1 MNQSATSNLHC
12 RILKASNW
20 VFLIIST
27 ILLQCS
33 NENSS
38 ARPSGTIG
46 YIQQLEEDDWILKTE
61 ALYYLSE
68 NNVKESI
75 DRIIKIASDNNENS
89 WIRSQALIAYC
100 KIQKSSSVPEML
112 LSFSSSTDIKLR
124 KGAAESLNHIE
135 SNQAE
140 TLALKLTE
148 DESDSVR
155 YQALATYSNMKK
167 QEAWPLVDKMTINI
181 SKEFI
186 PLASQALLNVGSE
199 ESIKRLNENSK
210 NVIDK
215 RAFIES
221 LSKIKTIKTI
231 KVLLGM
237 LEQTGMDEPNY
248 SFIISALSKNKKEDL
263 TNSLNDLIMT
273 GRDPAIFVS
282 ARVITHLLH
291 DPQLGKKL
299 RLSIK
304 DSTTPETLE
313 AVMIALGAKEMNP
326 DSNLDFFVNY
336 LKDDDPEIRELS
348 IRCLSHCQEANLYD
362 LLEETIKDKENRV
375 SLAAMNA
382 LMDAPLEDAP
392 TGELVS
398 YLEDALVN
406 TDTVVRKTAFD
417 LLGHAGN
424 ADDFEPALAMLGEA
438 LSGSD
443 TIRREAVAEALG
455 SIAPDNGVANV
466 ANRQGYVSKWMVL
479 GTFLNDKEHKAFAE
493 ELEPEK
499 SIDFEKTYPSKYVW
513 ALQGNQRRDGEKAI
527 EREIGWSEA
536 SVNKT
541 NGMLLMGPLL
551 PPPGTFSIAYA
562 VSDFTCSKDQDLFLS
577 LDGDD
582 AFKVW
587 LNGEKIA
594 EAIAP
599 YLHRQSCV
607 ATLENIKIKLKKGK
621 NRILIKSANI
631 ENEWWVRARITDT
644 NNRPVELF

>member
-1 MNQSATSNLHC
+1 MPAYNY
-12 RILKASNW
+12 
-20 VFLIIST
+20 VFIFALS
-27 ILLQCS
+27 ILLQLFC
-33 NENSS
+33 ENIS
-38 ARPSGTIG
+38 ARPPGTIG
-46 YIQQLEEDDWILKTE
+46 YLQQLEDDDWILKTE
-61 ALYYLSE
+61 ALHYLAE

-75 DRIIKIASDNNENS
+75 EKIFKIAQSENENS
-89 WIRSQALIAYC
+89 WIRSKALIAYC
-100 KIQKSSSVPEML
+100 KIQNNSSIPKIL
-112 LSFSSSTDIKLR
+112 ISFSSSKDIKLR
-124 KGAAESLNHIE
+124 IGAAESLNYIE
-135 SNQAE
+135 SNEAE
-140 TLALKLTE
+140 ALALKLTK

-155 YQALATYSNMKK
+155 YQALATYSNIKK
-167 QEAWPLVDKMTINI
+167 QEAWPLVDKMTTTL
-181 SKEFI
+181 SEEFI
-186 PLASQALLNVGSE
+186 PIASQSLLNVGSE
-199 ESIKRLNENSK
+199 EAIKRLKENSK
-210 NVIDK
+210 TVIDK

-221 LSKIKTIKTI
+221 ISKIRTIKSI

-263 TNSLNDLIMT
+263 TNSLSDLIMT
-273 GRDPAIFVS
+273 GRDQAIFVS
-282 ARVITHLLH
+282 ARVITHLLQ
-291 DPQLGKKL
+291 DPELGKKL
-299 RLSIK
+299 RRSIK

-313 AVMIALGAKEMNP
+313 AVMVALGAKEMDP

-362 LLEETIKDKENRV
+362 LLEETIKDEENRV

-382 LMDAPLEDAP
+382 LMDAPLDDAP

-398 YLEDALVN
+398 YLENALVN

-417 LLGHAGN
+417 LLGHAGS

-466 ANRQGYVSKWMVL
+466 ASRQGYVSKWMVL

-527 EREIGWSEA
+527 ERDIGWSEA

-562 VSDFTCSKDQDLFLS
+562 VSDFTYSKDQELFLT

-631 ENEWWVRARITDT
+631 ENEWWVRARITDA

>member
-1 MNQSATSNLHC
+1 MPAYNY
-12 RILKASNW
+12 
-20 VFLIIST
+20 VFIFALS
-27 ILLQCS
+27 ILLQLFC
-33 NENSS
+33 ENIS
-38 ARPSGTIG
+38 ARPPGTIG
-46 YIQQLEEDDWILKTE
+46 YLQQLEDDDWILKTE
-61 ALYYLSE
+61 ALHYLAE

-75 DRIIKIASDNNENS
+75 EKIFKIAQNENENS
-89 WIRSQALIAYC
+89 WIRSKALIAYC
-100 KIQKSSSVPEML
+100 KIQNNFSIPKIL
-112 LSFSSSTDIKLR
+112 ISFSSSNDIKLR
-124 KGAAESLNHIE
+124 IGAAESLNYIE
-135 SNQAE
+135 SNEAE
-140 TLALKLTE
+140 ALALKLTK

-155 YQALATYSNMKK
+155 YQALATYSNIKK
-167 QEAWPLVDKMTINI
+167 QEAWPLVDKMTTTL
-181 SKEFI
+181 SEEFI
-186 PLASQALLNVGSE
+186 PIASQSLLNVGGE
-199 ESIKRLNENSK
+199 EAIKRLNENSK
-210 NVIDK
+210 TVIDK

-221 LSKIKTIKTI
+221 ISKIKTIKSI

-263 TNSLNDLIMT
+263 TNSLSDLIMT
-273 GRDPAIFVS
+273 GRDQAIFVS
-282 ARVITHLLH
+282 ARVITHLLQ

-299 RLSIK
+299 RRSIK

-313 AVMIALGAKEMNP
+313 AVMVALGAKEMNP

-362 LLEETIKDKENRV
+362 LLEETIKDEENRV
-375 SLAAMNA
+375 SLAALNA
-382 LMDAPLEDAP
+382 LMDAPLDDAP

-398 YLEDALVN
+398 YLENALVN

-417 LLGHAGN
+417 LLGHAGS

-466 ANRQGYVSKWMVL
+466 ASRQGYVSKWMVL

-527 EREIGWSEA
+527 ERDIGWSEA

-562 VSDFTCSKDQDLFLS
+562 VSDFTCSKDQELFLT

-631 ENEWWVRARITDT
+631 ENEWWVRARITDA

>member
-1 MNQSATSNLHC
+1 MPAYNY
-12 RILKASNW
+12 
-20 VFLIIST
+20 VLIFSLS
-27 ILLQCS
+27 ILLQLFC
-33 NENSS
+33 ENIS
-38 ARPSGTIG
+38 ARPPGTIG
-46 YIQQLEEDDWILKTE
+46 YLQQLEDDDWILKTE
-61 ALYYLSE
+61 ALHYLAE

-75 DRIIKIASDNNENS
+75 EKIFKIAQSENENS
-89 WIRSQALIAYC
+89 WIRSKALIAYC
-100 KIQKSSSVPEML
+100 KIQNNSSIPKIL
-112 LSFSSSTDIKLR
+112 ISFSFSKDIKLR
-124 KGAAESLNHIE
+124 IGAAESLNYIE
-135 SNQAE
+135 SNEAE
-140 TLALKLTE
+140 ALALKLTK

-155 YQALATYSNMKK
+155 YQALATYSNIKK
-167 QEAWPLVDKMTINI
+167 QEAWPLVDKMTTTL
-181 SKEFI
+181 SEEFI
-186 PLASQALLNVGSE
+186 PIASQSLLNVGGE
-199 ESIKRLNENSK
+199 EAIKRLKENSK
-210 NVIDK
+210 TVIDK

-221 LSKIKTIKTI
+221 ISKIRTINSI

-263 TNSLNDLIMT
+263 TNSLGDLIMT
-273 GRDPAIFVS
+273 GRDQAIFVS
-282 ARVITHLLH
+282 ARVITHLLQ

-299 RLSIK
+299 RRSIK

-313 AVMIALGAKEMNP
+313 AVMVALGAKEMNP

-348 IRCLSHCQEANLYD
+348 IRCLSHCQEANLYE
-362 LLEETIKDKENRV
+362 LLEETIKDEENRV

-382 LMDAPLEDAP
+382 LMDAPLDDAP

-398 YLEDALVN
+398 YLENALVN

-417 LLGHAGN
+417 LLGHAGS

-466 ANRQGYVSKWMVL
+466 ASRQGYVSKWMVL

-527 EREIGWSEA
+527 ERDIGWSEA

-562 VSDFTCSKDQDLFLS
+562 VSDFTYSKDQELFLT

-631 ENEWWVRARITDT
+631 ENEWWVRARITDA

>member
-1 MNQSATSNLHC
+1 MPAYNY
-12 RILKASNW
+12 
-20 VFLIIST
+20 VFIFALS
-27 ILLQCS
+27 ILLQLFC
-33 NENSS
+33 ENIS
-38 ARPSGTIG
+38 ARPPGTIG
-46 YIQQLEEDDWILKTE
+46 YLQQLEDDDWILKTE
-61 ALYYLSE
+61 ALHYLAE

-75 DRIIKIASDNNENS
+75 EKIFKIAQSENENS
-89 WIRSQALIAYC
+89 WIRSKALIAYC
-100 KIQKSSSVPEML
+100 KIQNNSSIPKIL
-112 LSFSSSTDIKLR
+112 ISFSSSKDIKLR
-124 KGAAESLNHIE
+124 IGAAESLNYIE
-135 SNQAE
+135 SNEAE
-140 TLALKLTE
+140 ALALKLTK

-155 YQALATYSNMKK
+155 YQALATYSNIKK
-167 QEAWPLVDKMTINI
+167 QEAWPLVDKMTTTL
-181 SKEFI
+181 SEEFI
-186 PLASQALLNVGSE
+186 PIASQSLLNVGGE
-199 ESIKRLNENSK
+199 EAIKRLNENSK
-210 NVIDK
+210 TVIDK

-221 LSKIKTIKTI
+221 ISKIKTIKSI

-263 TNSLNDLIMT
+263 TNSLIDLIMT
-273 GRDPAIFVS
+273 GRDQAIFVS
-282 ARVITHLLH
+282 ARVITHLLQ

-299 RLSIK
+299 RRSIK

-313 AVMIALGAKEMNP
+313 AVMVALGAKEMNP

-362 LLEETIKDKENRV
+362 LLEETIKDEENRV

-382 LMDAPLEDAP
+382 LMDAPLDDAP

-398 YLEDALVN
+398 YLENALVN

-417 LLGHAGN
+417 LLGHAGS

-466 ANRQGYVSKWMVL
+466 ASRQGYVSKWMVL

-527 EREIGWSEA
+527 ERDIGWSEA

-562 VSDFTCSKDQDLFLS
+562 VSDFTCSKDQELFLT

-631 ENEWWVRARITDT
+631 ENEWWVRARITDA

>member
-1 MNQSATSNLHC
+1 MPAYNY
-12 RILKASNW
+12 
-20 VFLIIST
+20 VFIFALS
-27 ILLQCS
+27 ILLQLFC
-33 NENSS
+33 ENIS
-38 ARPSGTIG
+38 ARPPGTIG
-46 YIQQLEEDDWILKTE
+46 YLQQLEDDDWILKTE
-61 ALYYLSE
+61 ALHYLAE

-75 DRIIKIASDNNENS
+75 EKIFKIAQSENENS
-89 WIRSQALIAYC
+89 WIRSKALIAYC
-100 KIQKSSSVPEML
+100 KIQNNSSIPKIL
-112 LSFSSSTDIKLR
+112 LSFSSSKDIKLR
-124 KGAAESLNHIE
+124 IGAAESLNYIE
-135 SNQAE
+135 SNEAE
-140 TLALKLTE
+140 ALAFKLTK

-155 YQALATYSNMKK
+155 YQALATYSNIKR
-167 QEAWPLVDKMTINI
+167 QEAWPLVDKMTTTL
-181 SKEFI
+181 SEEFI
-186 PLASQALLNVGSE
+186 PIASQSLLNVGGE
-199 ESIKRLNENSK
+199 EAIKRLNENSK
-210 NVIDK
+210 TVIDK

-221 LSKIKTIKTI
+221 ISKIKTIKSI

-263 TNSLNDLIMT
+263 TNSLSDLIMT
-273 GRDPAIFVS
+273 GRDQAIFVS
-282 ARVITHLLH
+282 ARVITHLLQ
-291 DPQLGKKL
+291 DPELGKKL
-299 RLSIK
+299 RRSIK

-313 AVMIALGAKEMNP
+313 AVMVALGAKEMDP

-362 LLEETIKDKENRV
+362 LLEETIKDEENRV

-382 LMDAPLEDAP
+382 LMDAPLDDAP

-398 YLEDALVN
+398 YLENALVN

-417 LLGHAGN
+417 LLGQAGS

-466 ANRQGYVSKWMVL
+466 ASRQGYVSKWMVL

-527 EREIGWSEA
+527 ERDIGWSEA

-562 VSDFTCSKDQDLFLS
+562 VSDFTCSKDQELFLT

-631 ENEWWVRARITDT
+631 ENEWWVRARITDA

>member
-1 MNQSATSNLHC
+1 MPAYNY
-12 RILKASNW
+12 
-20 VFLIIST
+20 VFIFALS
-27 ILLQCS
+27 ILLQLFC
-33 NENSS
+33 ENIS
-38 ARPSGTIG
+38 ARPPGTIG
-46 YIQQLEEDDWILKTE
+46 YLQQLEDDDWILKTE
-61 ALYYLSE
+61 ALHYLAE

-75 DRIIKIASDNNENS
+75 EKIFKIAQSENENS
-89 WIRSQALIAYC
+89 WIRSKALIAYC
-100 KIQKSSSVPEML
+100 KIQNNSSIPKIL
-112 LSFSSSTDIKLR
+112 ISFSSSKDIKLR
-124 KGAAESLNHIE
+124 IGAAESLNYIE
-135 SNQAE
+135 SNEAE
-140 TLALKLTE
+140 ALALKLTK

-155 YQALATYSNMKK
+155 YQALATYSNIKK
-167 QEAWPLVDKMTINI
+167 QEAWPLVDKMTTTL
-181 SKEFI
+181 SEEFI
-186 PLASQALLNVGSE
+186 PIASQSLLNVGGE
-199 ESIKRLNENSK
+199 EAIKRLNENSK
-210 NVIDK
+210 TVIDK

-221 LSKIKTIKTI
+221 ISKIKTIKSI

-263 TNSLNDLIMT
+263 TNSLSDLIMT
-273 GRDPAIFVS
+273 GRDQAIFVS
-282 ARVITHLLH
+282 ARVITHLLQ

-299 RLSIK
+299 RRSIK

-313 AVMIALGAKEMNP
+313 AVMVALGAKEMNP

-362 LLEETIKDKENRV
+362 LLEETIKDEENRV

-382 LMDAPLEDAP
+382 LMDAPLDDAP

-398 YLEDALVN
+398 YLENALVN

-417 LLGHAGN
+417 LLGHAGS

-466 ANRQGYVSKWMVL
+466 ASRQGYVSKWMVL

-499 SIDFEKTYPSKYVW
+499 SINFEKTYPSKYVW

-527 EREIGWSEA
+527 ERDIGWSEA

-562 VSDFTCSKDQDLFLS
+562 VSDFTYSKDQELFLT

-631 ENEWWVRARITDT
+631 ENEWWVRARITDA

>member
-1 MNQSATSNLHC
+1 MPAYNY
-12 RILKASNW
+12 
-20 VFLIIST
+20 VFIFALS
-27 ILLQCS
+27 ILLQLFC
-33 NENSS
+33 ENIS
-38 ARPSGTIG
+38 ARPPGTIG
-46 YIQQLEEDDWILKTE
+46 YLQQLEDDDWILKTE
-61 ALYYLSE
+61 ALHYLAE

-75 DRIIKIASDNNENS
+75 EKIFKIAQSENENS
-89 WIRSQALIAYC
+89 WIRSKALIAYC
-100 KIQKSSSVPEML
+100 KIQNNSSIPKIL
-112 LSFSSSTDIKLR
+112 ISFSSSKDIKLR
-124 KGAAESLNHIE
+124 IGAAESLNYIE
-135 SNQAE
+135 SNEAE
-140 TLALKLTE
+140 ALALKLTK

-155 YQALATYSNMKK
+155 YQALATYSNIKK
-167 QEAWPLVDKMTINI
+167 QEAWPLVDKMTTTL
-181 SKEFI
+181 SEEFI
-186 PLASQALLNVGSE
+186 PIASQSLLNVGGE
-199 ESIKRLNENSK
+199 EAIKRLKENSK
-210 NVIDK
+210 TVIDK

-221 LSKIKTIKTI
+221 ISKIRTIKSI

-263 TNSLNDLIMT
+263 TNSLSDLIMT
-273 GRDPAIFVS
+273 GRDQAIFVS
-282 ARVITHLLH
+282 ARVITHLLQ

-299 RLSIK
+299 RRSIK

-313 AVMIALGAKEMNP
+313 AVMVALGAKEMNP

-362 LLEETIKDKENRV
+362 LLEETIKDEENRV

-382 LMDAPLEDAP
+382 LMDAPLDDAP

-398 YLEDALVN
+398 YLENALVN

-417 LLGHAGN
+417 LLGHAGS

-466 ANRQGYVSKWMVL
+466 ASRQGYVSKWMVL

-527 EREIGWSEA
+527 ERDIGWSEA

-562 VSDFTCSKDQDLFLS
+562 VSDFTCSKDQELFLT

-587 LNGEKIA
+587 LNEEKIA

-631 ENEWWVRARITDT
+631 ENEWWVRARITDA

>member
-1 MNQSATSNLHC
+1 MPAYNY
-12 RILKASNW
+12 
-20 VFLIIST
+20 VFIFALS
-27 ILLQCS
+27 ILLQLFC
-33 NENSS
+33 ENIS
-38 ARPSGTIG
+38 ARPPGTIG
-46 YIQQLEEDDWILKTE
+46 YLQQLEDDDWILKTE
-61 ALYYLSE
+61 ALHYLAE

-75 DRIIKIASDNNENS
+75 EKIFKIAQSENENS
-89 WIRSQALIAYC
+89 WIRSKALIAYC
-100 KIQKSSSVPEML
+100 KIQNNSSIPKIL
-112 LSFSSSTDIKLR
+112 ISFSSSKDIKLR
-124 KGAAESLNHIE
+124 IGAAESLNYIE
-135 SNQAE
+135 SNEAE
-140 TLALKLTE
+140 ALALKLTK

-155 YQALATYSNMKK
+155 YQALATYSNIKK
-167 QEAWPLVDKMTINI
+167 QEAWPLVDKMTTTL
-181 SKEFI
+181 SEEFI
-186 PLASQALLNVGSE
+186 PIASQSLLNVGGE
-199 ESIKRLNENSK
+199 EAIKRLKENSK
-210 NVIDK
+210 TVIDK

-221 LSKIKTIKTI
+221 ISKIKTIKSI

-263 TNSLNDLIMT
+263 TNSLSDLIMT
-273 GRDPAIFVS
+273 GRDQAIFVS
-282 ARVITHLLH
+282 ARVITHLLQ

-299 RLSIK
+299 RRSIK

-313 AVMIALGAKEMNP
+313 AVMVALGAKEMNP

-362 LLEETIKDKENRV
+362 LLEETIKDEENRV

-382 LMDAPLEDAP
+382 LMDAPLDDAP

-398 YLEDALVN
+398 YLENALVN

-417 LLGHAGN
+417 LLGHAGS

-466 ANRQGYVSKWMVL
+466 ASRQGYVSKWMVL

-527 EREIGWSEA
+527 ERDIGWSEA

-562 VSDFTCSKDQDLFLS
+562 VSDFTCSKDQELFLT

-631 ENEWWVRARITDT
+631 ENEWWVRARITDA

>member
-1 MNQSATSNLHC
+1 MPAYNY
-12 RILKASNW
+12 
-20 VFLIIST
+20 VFIFALS
-27 ILLQCS
+27 ILLQLFC
-33 NENSS
+33 ENIS
-38 ARPSGTIG
+38 ARPPGTIG
-46 YIQQLEEDDWILKTE
+46 YLQQLEDDDWILKTE
-61 ALYYLSE
+61 ALHYLAE

-75 DRIIKIASDNNENS
+75 EKIFKIAQSENENS
-89 WIRSQALIAYC
+89 WIRSKALIAYC
-100 KIQKSSSVPEML
+100 KIQNNSSIPKIL
-112 LSFSSSTDIKLR
+112 ISFSSSKDIKLR
-124 KGAAESLNHIE
+124 IGAAESLNYIE
-135 SNQAE
+135 SNEAE
-140 TLALKLTE
+140 ALALKLTK

-155 YQALATYSNMKK
+155 YQALATYSNIKK
-167 QEAWPLVDKMTINI
+167 QEAWPLVDKMTTTL
-181 SKEFI
+181 SEEFI
-186 PLASQALLNVGSE
+186 PIASQSLLNVGGE
-199 ESIKRLNENSK
+199 EAIKRLNENSK
-210 NVIDK
+210 TVIDK

-221 LSKIKTIKTI
+221 ISKIRTIKSI

-263 TNSLNDLIMT
+263 TNSLSDLIMT
-273 GRDPAIFVS
+273 GRDQAIFVS
-282 ARVITHLLH
+282 ARVITHLLQ

-299 RLSIK
+299 RRSIK

-313 AVMIALGAKEMNP
+313 AVMVALGAKEMNP

-336 LKDDDPEIRELS
+336 LKDNDPEIRELS

-362 LLEETIKDKENRV
+362 LLEETIKDEENRV

-382 LMDAPLEDAP
+382 LMDAPLDDAP

-398 YLEDALVN
+398 YLENALVN

-417 LLGHAGN
+417 LLGHAGS

-466 ANRQGYVSKWMVL
+466 ASRQGYVSKWMVL

-527 EREIGWSEA
+527 ERDIGWSEA

-562 VSDFTCSKDQDLFLS
+562 VSDFTCSKDQELFLT

-631 ENEWWVRARITDT
+631 ENEWWVRARITDA

>member
-1 MNQSATSNLHC
+1 MTAYNY
-12 RILKASNW
+12 
-20 VFLIIST
+20 VFIFALS
-27 ILLQCS
+27 ILLQLFC
-33 NENSS
+33 ENIS
-38 ARPSGTIG
+38 ARPPGTIG
-46 YIQQLEEDDWILKTE
+46 YLQQLEDDDWILKTE
-61 ALYYLSE
+61 ALHYLAE

-75 DRIIKIASDNNENS
+75 EKIFKIAQSENENS
-89 WIRSQALIAYC
+89 WIRSKALIAYC
-100 KIQKSSSVPEML
+100 KIQNNSSIPKIL
-112 LSFSSSTDIKLR
+112 ISFSSSNDIKLR
-124 KGAAESLNHIE
+124 IGAAESLNYIE
-135 SNQAE
+135 SNEAE
-140 TLALKLTE
+140 ALALKLTK

-155 YQALATYSNMKK
+155 YQALATYSNIKK
-167 QEAWPLVDKMTINI
+167 QEAWPLVDKMTTTL
-181 SKEFI
+181 SEEFI
-186 PLASQALLNVGSE
+186 PIASQSLLNVGGE
-199 ESIKRLNENSK
+199 EAIKRLNENSK
-210 NVIDK
+210 TVIDK

-221 LSKIKTIKTI
+221 ISKIKTIKSI

-263 TNSLNDLIMT
+263 TNSLSDLIMT
-273 GRDPAIFVS
+273 GRDQAIFVS
-282 ARVITHLLH
+282 ARVITHLLQ

-299 RLSIK
+299 RRSIK

-313 AVMIALGAKEMNP
+313 AVMVALGAKEMNP

-362 LLEETIKDKENRV
+362 LLEETIKDEENRV

-382 LMDAPLEDAP
+382 LMDAPLDDAP

-398 YLEDALVN
+398 YLENALVN

-417 LLGHAGN
+417 LLGHAGS

-466 ANRQGYVSKWMVL
+466 ASRQGYVSKWMVL

-527 EREIGWSEA
+527 ERDIGWSEA

-562 VSDFTCSKDQDLFLS
+562 VSDFTCSKDQELFLT

-631 ENEWWVRARITDT
+631 ENEWWVRARITDA

>member
-1 MNQSATSNLHC
+1 MPANNY
-12 RILKASNW
+12 
-20 VFLIIST
+20 VFIFALS
-27 ILLQCS
+27 ILLQLFC
-33 NENSS
+33 ENIS
-38 ARPSGTIG
+38 ARPPGTIG
-46 YIQQLEEDDWILKTE
+46 YLQQLEDDDWILKTE
-61 ALYYLSE
+61 ALHYLAE

-75 DRIIKIASDNNENS
+75 EKIFKIAQSENENS
-89 WIRSQALIAYC
+89 WIRSKALIAYC
-100 KIQKSSSVPEML
+100 KIQNNSSIPKIL
-112 LSFSSSTDIKLR
+112 ISFSSSKDIKLR
-124 KGAAESLNHIE
+124 IGAAESLNYIE
-135 SNQAE
+135 SNEAE
-140 TLALKLTE
+140 ALALKLTK

-155 YQALATYSNMKK
+155 YQALATYSNIKK
-167 QEAWPLVDKMTINI
+167 QEAWPLVDKMTTTL
-181 SKEFI
+181 SEEFI
-186 PLASQALLNVGSE
+186 PIASQSLLNVGGE
-199 ESIKRLNENSK
+199 EAIKRLNENSK
-210 NVIDK
+210 TVIDK

-221 LSKIKTIKTI
+221 ISKIKTIKSI

-263 TNSLNDLIMT
+263 TNSLSDLIMT
-273 GRDPAIFVS
+273 GRDQAIFVS
-282 ARVITHLLH
+282 ARVITHLLQ

-299 RLSIK
+299 RRSIK

-313 AVMIALGAKEMNP
+313 AVMVALGAKEMNP

-362 LLEETIKDKENRV
+362 LLEETIKDEENRV

-382 LMDAPLEDAP
+382 LMDAPLDDAP

-398 YLEDALVN
+398 YLENALVN

-417 LLGHAGN
+417 LLGHAGS

-466 ANRQGYVSKWMVL
+466 ASRQGYVSKWMVL

-527 EREIGWSEA
+527 ERDIGWSEA

-562 VSDFTCSKDQDLFLS
+562 VSDFTCSKDQELFLT

-631 ENEWWVRARITDT
+631 ENEWWVRARITDA

>member
-1 MNQSATSNLHC
+1 MPVYNY
-12 RILKASNW
+12 
-20 VFLIIST
+20 VFIFALS
-27 ILLQCS
+27 ILLQLFC
-33 NENSS
+33 ENIS
-38 ARPSGTIG
+38 ARPPGTIG
-46 YIQQLEEDDWILKTE
+46 YLQQLEDDDWILKTE
-61 ALYYLSE
+61 ALHYLAE

-75 DRIIKIASDNNENS
+75 EKIFKIAQSENENS
-89 WIRSQALIAYC
+89 WIRSKALIAYC
-100 KIQKSSSVPEML
+100 KIQNNSSIPKIL
-112 LSFSSSTDIKLR
+112 ISFSSSKDIKLR
-124 KGAAESLNHIE
+124 IGAAESLNYIE
-135 SNQAE
+135 SNEAE
-140 TLALKLTE
+140 ALALKLTK

-155 YQALATYSNMKK
+155 YQALATYSNIKK
-167 QEAWPLVDKMTINI
+167 QEAWPLVDKMTTTL
-181 SKEFI
+181 SEEFI
-186 PLASQALLNVGSE
+186 PIASQSLLNVGGE
-199 ESIKRLNENSK
+199 EAIKRLKENSK
-210 NVIDK
+210 TVIDK

-221 LSKIKTIKTI
+221 ISKIKTIKSI

-263 TNSLNDLIMT
+263 TNSLSDLIMT
-273 GRDPAIFVS
+273 GRDQAIFVS
-282 ARVITHLLH
+282 ARVITHLLQ

-299 RLSIK
+299 RRSIK

-313 AVMIALGAKEMNP
+313 AVMVALGAKEMNP

-362 LLEETIKDKENRV
+362 LLEETIKDEENRV

-382 LMDAPLEDAP
+382 LMDAPLDDAP

-398 YLEDALVN
+398 YLENALVN

-417 LLGHAGN
+417 LLGHAGS

-466 ANRQGYVSKWMVL
+466 ASRQGYVSKWMVL

-527 EREIGWSEA
+527 ERDIGWSEA

-562 VSDFTCSKDQDLFLS
+562 VSDFTCSKDQELFLT

-631 ENEWWVRARITDT
+631 ENEWWVRARITDA

>member
-1 MNQSATSNLHC
+1 MPAYNY
-12 RILKASNW
+12 
-20 VFLIIST
+20 VFIFALS
-27 ILLQCS
+27 ILLQLFC
-33 NENSS
+33 ENIS
-38 ARPSGTIG
+38 ARPPGTIG
-46 YIQQLEEDDWILKTE
+46 YLQQLEDDDWILKTE
-61 ALYYLSE
+61 ALHYLAE

-75 DRIIKIASDNNENS
+75 EKIFKIAQSENENS
-89 WIRSQALIAYC
+89 WIRSKALIAYC
-100 KIQKSSSVPEML
+100 KIQNNSSIPKIL
-112 LSFSSSTDIKLR
+112 ISFSSSKDIKLR
-124 KGAAESLNHIE
+124 IGAAESLNYIE
-135 SNQAE
+135 SNEAE
-140 TLALKLTE
+140 ALALKLTK

-155 YQALATYSNMKK
+155 YQALATYSNIKK
-167 QEAWPLVDKMTINI
+167 QEAWPLVDKMTTTL
-181 SKEFI
+181 SEEFI
-186 PLASQALLNVGSE
+186 PIASQSLLNVGGE
-199 ESIKRLNENSK
+199 EAIKRLKENSK
-210 NVIDK
+210 TVIDK

-221 LSKIKTIKTI
+221 ISKIRTIKSI

-263 TNSLNDLIMT
+263 TNSLSDLIMT
-273 GRDPAIFVS
+273 GRDQAIFVS
-282 ARVITHLLH
+282 ARVITHLLQ

-299 RLSIK
+299 RRSIK

-313 AVMIALGAKEMNP
+313 AVMVALGAKEMNP

-336 LKDDDPEIRELS
+336 LKDGDPEIRELS

-362 LLEETIKDKENRV
+362 LLEETIKDEENRV

-382 LMDAPLEDAP
+382 LMDAPLDDAP

-398 YLEDALVN
+398 YLENALVN

-417 LLGHAGN
+417 LLGHAGS

-466 ANRQGYVSKWMVL
+466 ASRQGYVSKWMVL

-527 EREIGWSEA
+527 ERDIGWSEA

-562 VSDFTCSKDQDLFLS
+562 VSDFTCSKDQELFLT

-631 ENEWWVRARITDT
+631 ENEWWVRARITDA

>member
-1 MNQSATSNLHC
+1 MPKICSLISGYFSYDSIRYIEKIPNSCKNDLNLPDVRLMRPRTLVIHDNLKKEIYYISNVFNDEKIKDYQKKYDSIKTDLFKLLIQSSIKNINKNRALKEKKIKVKSNTSKNKFLAMVN
-12 RILKASNW
+12 KAKK
-20 VFLIIST
+20 
-27 ILLQCS
+27 
-33 NENSS
+33 
-38 ARPSGTIG
+38 
-46 YIQQLEEDDWILKTE
+46 Y
-61 ALYYLSE
+61 
-68 NNVKESI
+68 
-75 DRIIKIASDNNENS
+75 
-89 WIRSQALIAYC
+89 
-100 KIQKSSSVPEML
+100 
-112 LSFSSSTDIKLR
+112 IKLGDIFQVVLSQR
-124 KGAAESLNHIE
+124 FEA
-135 SNQAE
+135 
-140 TLALKLTE
+140 KLTKKPLE
-148 DESDSVR
+148 IYKKLRVTNPSPFMFYFNFNDFQIIGASPEILVR
-155 YQALATYSNMKK
+155 LRDN
-167 QEAWPLVDKMTINI
+167 
-181 SKEFI
+181 
-186 PLASQALLNVGSE
+186 
-199 ESIKRLNENSK
+199 
-210 NVIDK
+210 
-215 RAFIES
+215 
-221 LSKIKTIKTI
+221 KITVRPIAGTRPR
-231 KVLLGM
+231 G
-237 LEQTGMDEPNY
+237 
-248 SFIISALSKNKKEDL
+248 KNKKEDL

-282 ARVITHLLH
+282 ARVITHLLQ

-362 LLEETIKDKENRV
+362 LLEETIKDEENRV

-406 TDTVVRKTAFD
+406 TDIVVRKTAFE

-438 LSGSD
+438 LSGLD

-466 ANRQGYVSKWMVL
+466 ARRQGYVSKWMVL

-562 VSDFTCSKDQDLFLS
+562 VSDFTCSKDQELLLS

-631 ENEWWVRARITDT
+631 ENEWWVRARITDA

>member
-1 MNQSATSNLHC
+1 MPAYNY
-12 RILKASNW
+12 
-20 VFLIIST
+20 VFIFALS
-27 ILLQCS
+27 ILLQLFC
-33 NENSS
+33 ENIS
-38 ARPSGTIG
+38 ARPPGTIG
-46 YIQQLEEDDWILKTE
+46 YLQQLEDDDWILKTE
-61 ALYYLSE
+61 ALHYLAE

-75 DRIIKIASDNNENS
+75 EKIFKIAQNENENS
-89 WIRSQALIAYC
+89 WIRSKALIAYC
-100 KIQKSSSVPEML
+100 KIQNNFSIPKIL
-112 LSFSSSTDIKLR
+112 ISFSSSKDIKLR
-124 KGAAESLNHIE
+124 IGAAESLNYIE
-135 SNQAE
+135 SNEAE
-140 TLALKLTE
+140 ALALKLTK

-155 YQALATYSNMKK
+155 YQALATYSNIKK
-167 QEAWPLVDKMTINI
+167 QEAWPLVDKMTTTL
-181 SKEFI
+181 SEEFI
-186 PLASQALLNVGSE
+186 PIASQSLLNVGGE
-199 ESIKRLNENSK
+199 EAIKRLNENSK
-210 NVIDK
+210 TVIDK

-221 LSKIKTIKTI
+221 ISKIKTIKSI

-263 TNSLNDLIMT
+263 TNSLSDLIMT
-273 GRDPAIFVS
+273 GRDQAIFVS
-282 ARVITHLLH
+282 ARVITHLLQ

-299 RLSIK
+299 RRSIK

-313 AVMIALGAKEMNP
+313 AVMVALGAKEMNP

-336 LKDDDPEIRELS
+336 LKDNDPEIRELS

-362 LLEETIKDKENRV
+362 LLEETIKDEENRV
-375 SLAAMNA
+375 SLAALNA
-382 LMDAPLEDAP
+382 LMDAPLDDAP

-398 YLEDALVN
+398 YLENALVN

-417 LLGHAGN
+417 LLGHAGS

-466 ANRQGYVSKWMVL
+466 ASRQGYVSKWMVL

-527 EREIGWSEA
+527 ERDIGWSEA

-562 VSDFTCSKDQDLFLS
+562 VSDFTCSKDQELFLT

-607 ATLENIKIKLKKGK
+607 ATLENIKIKLKKGQ

-631 ENEWWVRARITDT
+631 ENEWWVRARITDA

>member
-1 MNQSATSNLHC
+1 MPAYNY
-12 RILKASNW
+12 
-20 VFLIIST
+20 VFIFALS
-27 ILLQCS
+27 ILLQFFC
-33 NENSS
+33 ENIS
-38 ARPSGTIG
+38 ARPPGTIG
-46 YIQQLEEDDWILKTE
+46 YLQQLENDDWILKTE
-61 ALYYLSE
+61 ALHYLAE
-68 NNVKESI
+68 NNVQESLEKI
-75 DRIIKIASDNNENS
+75 FKIAQNENENS
-89 WIRSQALIAYC
+89 WIRSKALIAYC
-100 KIQKSSSVPEML
+100 KIQNNSSIPKIL
-112 LSFSSSTDIKLR
+112 ISFSSSKDIKLR
-124 KGAAESLNHIE
+124 IGAAESLNYIE
-135 SNQAE
+135 SNEAE
-140 TLALKLTE
+140 ALALKLTK

-167 QEAWPLVDKMTINI
+167 QEAWPLVDKMTTTL
-181 SKEFI
+181 SEEFI
-186 PLASQALLNVGSE
+186 PIASQSLLNVSSE
-199 ESIKRLNENSK
+199 EAIKRLNENSK
-210 NVIDK
+210 NIIDK

-221 LSKIKTIKTI
+221 LSKIKTIKSI

-263 TNSLNDLIMT
+263 TNSLSDLIVT

-282 ARVITHLLH
+282 ARVITNLLQ

-299 RLSIK
+299 RHSIK

-313 AVMIALGAKEMNP
+313 AVMIALGAKEMDP

-362 LLEETIKDKENRV
+362 LLEETIKDEENRV

-382 LMDAPLEDAP
+382 LMDAPLDDAP

-398 YLEDALVN
+398 YLENALVN

-417 LLGHAGN
+417 LLGHAGS

-466 ANRQGYVSKWMVL
+466 ASRQGYVSKWMVL

-527 EREIGWSEA
+527 ERDIGWSEA

-562 VSDFTCSKDQDLFLS
+562 VSDFTCSKDQELFLT

-631 ENEWWVRARITDT
+631 ENEWWVRARITDA

>member
-1 MNQSATSNLHC
+1 MPAYNY
-12 RILKASNW
+12 
-20 VFLIIST
+20 VFIFALS
-27 ILLQCS
+27 ILLQLFC
-33 NENSS
+33 ENIS
-38 ARPSGTIG
+38 ARPPGTIG
-46 YIQQLEEDDWILKTE
+46 YLQQLEDDDWILKTE
-61 ALYYLSE
+61 ALHYLAE

-75 DRIIKIASDNNENS
+75 EKIFKIAQSENENS
-89 WIRSQALIAYC
+89 WIRSKALIAYC
-100 KIQKSSSVPEML
+100 KIQNNSSIPKIL
-112 LSFSSSTDIKLR
+112 ISFSSSNDIKLR
-124 KGAAESLNHIE
+124 IGAAESLNYIE
-135 SNQAE
+135 SNEAE
-140 TLALKLTE
+140 ALALKLTK

-155 YQALATYSNMKK
+155 YQALATYSNIKK
-167 QEAWPLVDKMTINI
+167 QEAWPLVDKMTTTL
-181 SKEFI
+181 SEEFI
-186 PLASQALLNVGSE
+186 PIASQSLLNVGGE
-199 ESIKRLNENSK
+199 EAIKRLKENSK
-210 NVIDK
+210 TVIDK

-221 LSKIKTIKTI
+221 ISKIKTIKSI

-263 TNSLNDLIMT
+263 TNSLSDLIMT
-273 GRDPAIFVS
+273 GRDQAIFVS
-282 ARVITHLLH
+282 ARVITHLLQ

-299 RLSIK
+299 RRSIK

-313 AVMIALGAKEMNP
+313 AVMVALGAKEMNP

-362 LLEETIKDKENRV
+362 LLEETIKDEENRV

-382 LMDAPLEDAP
+382 LMDAPLDDAP

-398 YLEDALVN
+398 YLENALVN

-417 LLGHAGN
+417 LLGHAGS

-466 ANRQGYVSKWMVL
+466 ASRQGYVSKWMVL

-527 EREIGWSEA
+527 ERDIGWSEA

-562 VSDFTCSKDQDLFLS
+562 VSDFTCSKDQELFLT

-631 ENEWWVRARITDT
+631 ENEWWVRARITDA

>member
-1 MNQSATSNLHC
+1 MPAYNY
-12 RILKASNW
+12 
-20 VFLIIST
+20 VFIFALS
-27 ILLQCS
+27 ILLQLFC
-33 NENSS
+33 ENIS
-38 ARPSGTIG
+38 ARPPGTIG
-46 YIQQLEEDDWILKTE
+46 YLQQLEDDDWILKTE
-61 ALYYLSE
+61 ALHYLAE

-75 DRIIKIASDNNENS
+75 EKIFKIAQNENENS
-89 WIRSQALIAYC
+89 WIRSKALIAYC
-100 KIQKSSSVPEML
+100 KIQNNSSIPKIL
-112 LSFSSSTDIKLR
+112 ISFSSSNDIKLR
-124 KGAAESLNHIE
+124 IGAAESLNYIE
-135 SNQAE
+135 SNEAE
-140 TLALKLTE
+140 ALALKLTK

-155 YQALATYSNMKK
+155 YQALATYSNIKK
-167 QEAWPLVDKMTINI
+167 QEAWPLVDKMTTTL
-181 SKEFI
+181 SEEFI
-186 PLASQALLNVGSE
+186 PIASQSLLNVGGE
-199 ESIKRLNENSK
+199 EAIKRLNENSK
-210 NVIDK
+210 TVIDK

-221 LSKIKTIKTI
+221 ISKIKTIKSI

-263 TNSLNDLIMT
+263 TNSLSDLIMT
-273 GRDPAIFVS
+273 GRDQAIFVS
-282 ARVITHLLH
+282 ARVITHLLQ

-299 RLSIK
+299 RRSIK

-313 AVMIALGAKEMNP
+313 AVMVALGAKEMNP

-362 LLEETIKDKENRV
+362 LLEETIKDEENRV

-382 LMDAPLEDAP
+382 LMDAPLDDAP

-398 YLEDALVN
+398 YLENALVN

-417 LLGHAGN
+417 LLGHAGS

-466 ANRQGYVSKWMVL
+466 ASRQGYVSKWMVL

-527 EREIGWSEA
+527 ERDIGWSEA

-562 VSDFTCSKDQDLFLS
+562 VSDFTCSKDQELFLT

-631 ENEWWVRARITDT
+631 ENEWWVRARITDA

>member
-1 MNQSATSNLHC
+1 MPAYNY
-12 RILKASNW
+12 
-20 VFLIIST
+20 VFIFALS
-27 ILLQCS
+27 ILLQLFC
-33 NENSS
+33 ENIS
-38 ARPSGTIG
+38 ARPPGTIG
-46 YIQQLEEDDWILKTE
+46 YLQQLEDDDWILKTE
-61 ALYYLSE
+61 ALHYLAE

-75 DRIIKIASDNNENS
+75 EKIFKIAQSENENS
-89 WIRSQALIAYC
+89 WIRSKALIAYC
-100 KIQKSSSVPEML
+100 KIQNNSSIPKIL
-112 LSFSSSTDIKLR
+112 ISFSSSKDIKLR
-124 KGAAESLNHIE
+124 IGAAESLNYIE
-135 SNQAE
+135 SNEAE
-140 TLALKLTE
+140 ALALKLTK

-155 YQALATYSNMKK
+155 YQALATYSDIKK
-167 QEAWPLVDKMTINI
+167 QEAWPLVDKMTTTL
-181 SKEFI
+181 SEEFI
-186 PLASQALLNVGSE
+186 PIASQSLLNVGGE
-199 ESIKRLNENSK
+199 EAIKRLNENSK
-210 NVIDK
+210 TVIDK

-221 LSKIKTIKTI
+221 ISKIKTIKSI

-263 TNSLNDLIMT
+263 TNSLSDLIMT
-273 GRDPAIFVS
+273 GRDQAIFVS
-282 ARVITHLLH
+282 ARVITHLLQ

-299 RLSIK
+299 RRSIK

-313 AVMIALGAKEMNP
+313 AVMVALGAKEMNP

-362 LLEETIKDKENRV
+362 LLEETIKDEENRV

-382 LMDAPLEDAP
+382 LMDAPLDDAP

-398 YLEDALVN
+398 YLENALVN

-417 LLGHAGN
+417 LLGHAGS

-466 ANRQGYVSKWMVL
+466 ASRQGYVSKWMVL

-527 EREIGWSEA
+527 ERDIGWSEA

-562 VSDFTCSKDQDLFLS
+562 VSDFTYSKDQELFLT

-631 ENEWWVRARITDT
+631 ENEWWVRARITDA

>member
-1 MNQSATSNLHC
+1 MPAYNY
-12 RILKASNW
+12 
-20 VFLIIST
+20 VFIFALS
-27 ILLQCS
+27 ILLQLFC
-33 NENSS
+33 ENIS
-38 ARPSGTIG
+38 ARPPGTIG
-46 YIQQLEEDDWILKTE
+46 YLQQLEDDDWILKTE
-61 ALYYLSE
+61 ALHYLAE

-75 DRIIKIASDNNENS
+75 EKIFKIAQSENENS
-89 WIRSQALIAYC
+89 WIRSKALIAYC
-100 KIQKSSSVPEML
+100 KIQNNSSIPKIL
-112 LSFSSSTDIKLR
+112 ISFSSSKDIKLR
-124 KGAAESLNHIE
+124 IGAAESLNYIE
-135 SNQAE
+135 SNEAE
-140 TLALKLTE
+140 ALALKLTK

-155 YQALATYSNMKK
+155 YQALATYSNIKK
-167 QEAWPLVDKMTINI
+167 QEAWPLVDKMTTTL
-181 SKEFI
+181 SEEFI
-186 PLASQALLNVGSE
+186 PIASQSLLNVGGE
-199 ESIKRLNENSK
+199 EAIKRLKENSK
-210 NVIDK
+210 TVIDK

-221 LSKIKTIKTI
+221 ISKIKTIKSI

-263 TNSLNDLIMT
+263 TNSLSDLIMT
-273 GRDPAIFVS
+273 GRDQAIFVS
-282 ARVITHLLH
+282 ARVITHLLQ

-299 RLSIK
+299 RRSIK

-313 AVMIALGAKEMNP
+313 AVMVALGAKEMNP

-348 IRCLSHCQEANLYD
+348 IRCLSHCQEANLYN
-362 LLEETIKDKENRV
+362 LLEETIKDEENRV

-382 LMDAPLEDAP
+382 LMDAPLDDAP

-398 YLEDALVN
+398 YLENALVN

-417 LLGHAGN
+417 LLGHAGS

-466 ANRQGYVSKWMVL
+466 ASRQGYVSKWMVL

-527 EREIGWSEA
+527 ERDIGWSEA

-562 VSDFTCSKDQDLFLS
+562 VSDFTCSKDQELFLT

-631 ENEWWVRARITDT
+631 ENEWWVRARITDA

>member
-1 MNQSATSNLHC
+1 MPAYNY
-12 RILKASNW
+12 
-20 VFLIIST
+20 VFIFALS
-27 ILLQCS
+27 ILLQLFC
-33 NENSS
+33 ENIS
-38 ARPSGTIG
+38 ARPPGTIG
-46 YIQQLEEDDWILKTE
+46 YLQQLEDDDWILKTE
-61 ALYYLSE
+61 ALHYLAE

-75 DRIIKIASDNNENS
+75 EKIFKIAQSENENS
-89 WIRSQALIAYC
+89 WIRSKALIAYC
-100 KIQKSSSVPEML
+100 KIQNNSSIPKIL
-112 LSFSSSTDIKLR
+112 ISFSSSKDIKLR
-124 KGAAESLNHIE
+124 IGAAESLNYIE
-135 SNQAE
+135 SNEAE
-140 TLALKLTE
+140 ALALKLTK

-155 YQALATYSNMKK
+155 YQALATYSNIKK
-167 QEAWPLVDKMTINI
+167 QEAWPLVDKMTTTL
-181 SKEFI
+181 SEEFI
-186 PLASQALLNVGSE
+186 PIASQSLLNVGGE
-199 ESIKRLNENSK
+199 EAIKRLKENSK
-210 NVIDK
+210 TVIDK

-221 LSKIKTIKTI
+221 ISKIKTIKSI
-231 KVLLGM
+231 KVLLRM

-263 TNSLNDLIMT
+263 TNSLSDLIMT
-273 GRDPAIFVS
+273 GRDQAIFVS
-282 ARVITHLLH
+282 ARVITHLLQ

-299 RLSIK
+299 RRSIK

-313 AVMIALGAKEMNP
+313 AVMVALGAKEMNP

-348 IRCLSHCQEANLYD
+348 IRCLSHCQEANLYE
-362 LLEETIKDKENRV
+362 LLEETIKDEENRV

-382 LMDAPLEDAP
+382 LMDAPLDDAP

-398 YLEDALVN
+398 YLENALVN

-417 LLGHAGN
+417 LLGHAGS

-466 ANRQGYVSKWMVL
+466 ASRQGYVSKWMVL

-527 EREIGWSEA
+527 ERDIGWSEA

-562 VSDFTCSKDQDLFLS
+562 VSDFTCSKDQELFLT

-631 ENEWWVRARITDT
+631 ENEWWVRARITDA

>member
-1 MNQSATSNLHC
+1 MPAYNY
-12 RILKASNW
+12 
-20 VFLIIST
+20 VFIFALS
-27 ILLQCS
+27 ILLQLFC
-33 NENSS
+33 ENIS
-38 ARPSGTIG
+38 ARPPGTIG
-46 YIQQLEEDDWILKTE
+46 YLQQLEDDDWILKTE
-61 ALYYLSE
+61 ALHYLAE

-75 DRIIKIASDNNENS
+75 EKIFKIAQSENENS
-89 WIRSQALIAYC
+89 WIRSKALIAYC
-100 KIQKSSSVPEML
+100 KIQNNSSIPKIL
-112 LSFSSSTDIKLR
+112 ISFSSSKDIKLR
-124 KGAAESLNHIE
+124 IGAAESLNYIE
-135 SNQAE
+135 SNEAE
-140 TLALKLTE
+140 ALALKLTK

-155 YQALATYSNMKK
+155 YQALATYSNIKK
-167 QEAWPLVDKMTINI
+167 QEAWPLVDKMTTTL
-181 SKEFI
+181 SEEFI
-186 PLASQALLNVGSE
+186 PIASQSLLNVGGE
-199 ESIKRLNENSK
+199 EAIKRLKENSK
-210 NVIDK
+210 TVIDK

-221 LSKIKTIKTI
+221 ISKIRTIKSI

-263 TNSLNDLIMT
+263 TNSLSDLIVT

-282 ARVITHLLH
+282 ARVITNLLQ

-299 RLSIK
+299 RHSIK

-313 AVMIALGAKEMNP
+313 AVMIALGAKEMDP

-362 LLEETIKDKENRV
+362 LLEETIKDEENRV

-382 LMDAPLEDAP
+382 LMDAPLDDAP

-398 YLEDALVN
+398 YLENALVN

-417 LLGHAGN
+417 LLGHAGS

-466 ANRQGYVSKWMVL
+466 ASRQGYVSKWMVL

-527 EREIGWSEA
+527 ERDIGWSEA

-562 VSDFTCSKDQDLFLS
+562 VSDFTCSKDQELFLT

-631 ENEWWVRARITDT
+631 ENEWWVRARITDA

>member
-1 MNQSATSNLHC
+1 MPAYNY
-12 RILKASNW
+12 
-20 VFLIIST
+20 VFIFALS
-27 ILLQCS
+27 ILLQLFC
-33 NENSS
+33 ENIS
-38 ARPSGTIG
+38 ARPPGTIG
-46 YIQQLEEDDWILKTE
+46 YLQQLEDDDWILKTE
-61 ALYYLSE
+61 ALHYLAE

-75 DRIIKIASDNNENS
+75 EKIFKIAQNENENS
-89 WIRSQALIAYC
+89 WIRSKALIAYC
-100 KIQKSSSVPEML
+100 KIQNNSSIPKIL
-112 LSFSSSTDIKLR
+112 ISFSSSNDIKLR
-124 KGAAESLNHIE
+124 IGAAESLNYIE
-135 SNQAE
+135 SNEAE
-140 TLALKLTE
+140 ALALKLTK

-155 YQALATYSNMKK
+155 YQALATYSNIKK
-167 QEAWPLVDKMTINI
+167 QEAWPLVDKMTTTL
-181 SKEFI
+181 SEEFI
-186 PLASQALLNVGSE
+186 PIASQSLLNVGGE
-199 ESIKRLNENSK
+199 EAIKRLNENSK
-210 NVIDK
+210 TVIDK

-221 LSKIKTIKTI
+221 ISKIKTIKSI

-248 SFIISALSKNKKEDL
+248 SFIISALSKNKREDL
-263 TNSLNDLIMT
+263 TNSLSDLIMT
-273 GRDPAIFVS
+273 GRDQAIFVS
-282 ARVITHLLH
+282 ARVITHLLQ

-299 RLSIK
+299 RRSIK

-313 AVMIALGAKEMNP
+313 AVMVALGAKEMNP

-362 LLEETIKDKENRV
+362 LLEETIKDEENRV

-382 LMDAPLEDAP
+382 LMDAPLDDAP

-398 YLEDALVN
+398 YLENALVN

-417 LLGHAGN
+417 LLGHAGS

-466 ANRQGYVSKWMVL
+466 ASRQGYVSKWMVL

-527 EREIGWSEA
+527 ERDIGWSEA

-562 VSDFTCSKDQDLFLS
+562 VSDFTCSKDQELFLT

-631 ENEWWVRARITDT
+631 ENEWWVRARITDA

>member
-1 MNQSATSNLHC
+1 MPAYNY
-12 RILKASNW
+12 
-20 VFLIIST
+20 VFIFALS
-27 ILLQCS
+27 ILLQLFC
-33 NENSS
+33 ENIS
-38 ARPSGTIG
+38 ARPPGTIG
-46 YIQQLEEDDWILKTE
+46 YLQQLEDDDWILKTE
-61 ALYYLSE
+61 ALHYLAE

-75 DRIIKIASDNNENS
+75 EKIFKIAQSENENS
-89 WIRSQALIAYC
+89 WIRSKALIAYC
-100 KIQKSSSVPEML
+100 KIQNNSSIPKIL
-112 LSFSSSTDIKLR
+112 ISFSSSKDIKLR
-124 KGAAESLNHIE
+124 IGAAESLNYIE
-135 SNQAE
+135 SNEAE
-140 TLALKLTE
+140 ALALKLTK

-155 YQALATYSNMKK
+155 YQALATYSNIKK
-167 QEAWPLVDKMTINI
+167 QEAWPLVDKMTTTL
-181 SKEFI
+181 SEEFI
-186 PLASQALLNVGSE
+186 PIASQSLLNVGGE
-199 ESIKRLNENSK
+199 EAIKRLKENSK
-210 NVIDK
+210 TVIDK

-221 LSKIKTIKTI
+221 ISKIRTINSI

-263 TNSLNDLIMT
+263 TNSLSDLIMT
-273 GRDPAIFVS
+273 GRDQAIFVS
-282 ARVITHLLH
+282 ARVITHLLQ
-291 DPQLGKKL
+291 DPELGKKL
-299 RLSIK
+299 RRSIK

-313 AVMIALGAKEMNP
+313 AVMVALGAKEMNP
-326 DSNLDFFVNY
+326 DSNLNFFVNY

-362 LLEETIKDKENRV
+362 LLEETIKDEENRV

-382 LMDAPLEDAP
+382 LMDAPLDDAP

-398 YLEDALVN
+398 YLENALVN

-417 LLGHAGN
+417 LLGHAGS

-466 ANRQGYVSKWMVL
+466 ASRQGYVSKWMVL

-527 EREIGWSEA
+527 ERDIGWSEA

-562 VSDFTCSKDQDLFLS
+562 VSDFTCSKDQELFLT

-631 ENEWWVRARITDT
+631 ENEWWVRARITDA

>member
-1 MNQSATSNLHC
+1 MPAYNY
-12 RILKASNW
+12 
-20 VFLIIST
+20 VFIFALS
-27 ILLQCS
+27 ILLQLFC
-33 NENSS
+33 ENIS
-38 ARPSGTIG
+38 ARPPGTIG
-46 YIQQLEEDDWILKTE
+46 YLQQLEDDDWILKTE
-61 ALYYLSE
+61 ALHYLAE

-75 DRIIKIASDNNENS
+75 EKIFKIAQSENENS
-89 WIRSQALIAYC
+89 WIRSKALIAYC
-100 KIQKSSSVPEML
+100 KIQNNSSIPKIL
-112 LSFSSSTDIKLR
+112 ISFSSSKDIKLR
-124 KGAAESLNHIE
+124 IGAAESLNYIE
-135 SNQAE
+135 SNEAE
-140 TLALKLTE
+140 ALVLKLTK

-155 YQALATYSNMKK
+155 YQALATYSDIKK
-167 QEAWPLVDKMTINI
+167 QEAWPLVDKMTTTL
-181 SKEFI
+181 SEEFI
-186 PLASQALLNVGSE
+186 PIASQSLLNVGGE
-199 ESIKRLNENSK
+199 EAIKRLNENSK
-210 NVIDK
+210 TVIDK

-221 LSKIKTIKTI
+221 ISKIKTIKSI

-263 TNSLNDLIMT
+263 TNSLSDLIMT
-273 GRDPAIFVS
+273 GRDQAIFVS
-282 ARVITHLLH
+282 ARVITHLLQ

-299 RLSIK
+299 RRSIK

-313 AVMIALGAKEMNP
+313 AVMVALGAKEMNP

-362 LLEETIKDKENRV
+362 LLEETIKDEENRV

-382 LMDAPLEDAP
+382 LMDAPLDDAP

-398 YLEDALVN
+398 YLENALVN

-417 LLGHAGN
+417 LLGHAGS

-466 ANRQGYVSKWMVL
+466 ASRQGYVSKWMVL

-527 EREIGWSEA
+527 ERDIGWSEA

-562 VSDFTCSKDQDLFLS
+562 VSDFTYSKDQELFLT

-631 ENEWWVRARITDT
+631 ENEWWVRARITDA

>member
-1 MNQSATSNLHC
+1 MPAYNY
-12 RILKASNW
+12 
-20 VFLIIST
+20 VFIFALS
-27 ILLQCS
+27 ILLQLFC
-33 NENSS
+33 ENIS
-38 ARPSGTIG
+38 ARPPGTIG
-46 YIQQLEEDDWILKTE
+46 YLQQLEDDDWILKTE
-61 ALYYLSE
+61 ALHYLAE

-75 DRIIKIASDNNENS
+75 EKIFKIAQSENENS
-89 WIRSQALIAYC
+89 WIRSKALIAYC
-100 KIQKSSSVPEML
+100 KIQNNSSIPKIL
-112 LSFSSSTDIKLR
+112 ISFSSSKDIKLR
-124 KGAAESLNHIE
+124 IGAAESLNYIE
-135 SNQAE
+135 SNEAE
-140 TLALKLTE
+140 ALALKLTK

-155 YQALATYSNMKK
+155 YQALATYSNIKK
-167 QEAWPLVDKMTINI
+167 QEAWPLVDKMTTTL
-181 SKEFI
+181 SEEFI
-186 PLASQALLNVGSE
+186 PIASQSLLNVGGE
-199 ESIKRLNENSK
+199 EAIKRLKENSK
-210 NVIDK
+210 TVIDK

-221 LSKIKTIKTI
+221 ISKIRTINSI

-263 TNSLNDLIMT
+263 TNSLSDLIMT
-273 GRDPAIFVS
+273 GRDQAIFVS
-282 ARVITHLLH
+282 ARVITHLLQ

-299 RLSIK
+299 RRSIK

-313 AVMIALGAKEMNP
+313 AVMVALGAKEMNP
-326 DSNLDFFVNY
+326 DSNLNFFVNY

-362 LLEETIKDKENRV
+362 LLEETIKDEENRV

-382 LMDAPLEDAP
+382 LMDAPLDDAP

-398 YLEDALVN
+398 YLENALVN

-417 LLGHAGN
+417 LLGHAGS

-466 ANRQGYVSKWMVL
+466 ASRQGYVSKWMVL

-527 EREIGWSEA
+527 ERDIGWSEA

-562 VSDFTCSKDQDLFLS
+562 VSDFTCSKDQELFLT

-631 ENEWWVRARITDT
+631 ENEWWVRARITDA

>member
-1 MNQSATSNLHC
+1 MPAYNY
-12 RILKASNW
+12 
-20 VFLIIST
+20 VFIFALS
-27 ILLQCS
+27 ILLQLFC
-33 NENSS
+33 ENIS
-38 ARPSGTIG
+38 ARPPGTIG
-46 YIQQLEEDDWILKTE
+46 YLQQLEDDDWILKTE
-61 ALYYLSE
+61 ALHYLAE

-75 DRIIKIASDNNENS
+75 EKIFKIAQSENENS
-89 WIRSQALIAYC
+89 WIRSKALIAYC
-100 KIQKSSSVPEML
+100 KIQNNSSIPKIL
-112 LSFSSSTDIKLR
+112 ISFSSSKDIKLR
-124 KGAAESLNHIE
+124 IGAAESLNYIK
-135 SNQAE
+135 SNEAE
-140 TLALKLTE
+140 ALVLKLTK

-155 YQALATYSNMKK
+155 YQALATYSDIKK
-167 QEAWPLVDKMTINI
+167 QEAWPLVDKMTTTL
-181 SKEFI
+181 SEEFI
-186 PLASQALLNVGSE
+186 PIASQSLLNVGGE
-199 ESIKRLNENSK
+199 EAIKRLNENSK
-210 NVIDK
+210 TVIDK

-221 LSKIKTIKTI
+221 ISKIKTIKSI

-263 TNSLNDLIMT
+263 TNSLSDLIMT
-273 GRDPAIFVS
+273 GRDQAIFVS
-282 ARVITHLLH
+282 ARVITHLLQ

-299 RLSIK
+299 RRSIK

-313 AVMIALGAKEMNP
+313 AVMVALGAKEMNP

-362 LLEETIKDKENRV
+362 LLEETIKDEENRV

-382 LMDAPLEDAP
+382 LMDAPLDDAP

-398 YLEDALVN
+398 YLENALVN

-417 LLGHAGN
+417 LLGHAGS

-466 ANRQGYVSKWMVL
+466 ASRQGYVSKWMVL

-527 EREIGWSEA
+527 ERDIGWSEA

-562 VSDFTCSKDQDLFLS
+562 VSDFTYSKDQELFLT

-631 ENEWWVRARITDT
+631 ENEWWVRARITDA

>member
-1 MNQSATSNLHC
+1 MPAYNY
-12 RILKASNW
+12 
-20 VFLIIST
+20 VFIFALS
-27 ILLQCS
+27 ILLQLFC
-33 NENSS
+33 ENIS
-38 ARPSGTIG
+38 ARPPGTIG
-46 YIQQLEEDDWILKTE
+46 YLQQLEDDDWILKTE
-61 ALYYLSE
+61 ALHYLAE

-75 DRIIKIASDNNENS
+75 EKIFKIAQSENENS
-89 WIRSQALIAYC
+89 WIRSKALIAYC
-100 KIQKSSSVPEML
+100 KIQNNSSIPKIL
-112 LSFSSSTDIKLR
+112 ISFSSSKDIKLR
-124 KGAAESLNHIE
+124 IGAAESLDYIE
-135 SNQAE
+135 SNEAE
-140 TLALKLTE
+140 ALALKLTK

-155 YQALATYSNMKK
+155 YQALATYSNIKK
-167 QEAWPLVDKMTINI
+167 QEAWPLVDKMTTTL
-181 SKEFI
+181 SEEFI
-186 PLASQALLNVGSE
+186 PIASQSLLNVGGE
-199 ESIKRLNENSK
+199 EAIKRLKENSK
-210 NVIDK
+210 TVIDK

-221 LSKIKTIKTI
+221 ISKIRTIKSI

-263 TNSLNDLIMT
+263 TNSLSDLIMT
-273 GRDPAIFVS
+273 GRDQAIFVS
-282 ARVITHLLH
+282 ARVITHLLQ

-299 RLSIK
+299 RRSIK

-313 AVMIALGAKEMNP
+313 AVMVALGAKEMNP

-362 LLEETIKDKENRV
+362 LLEETIKDEENRV

-382 LMDAPLEDAP
+382 LMDAPLDDAP

-398 YLEDALVN
+398 YLENALVN

-417 LLGHAGN
+417 LLGHAGS

-466 ANRQGYVSKWMVL
+466 ASRQGYVSKWMVL

-527 EREIGWSEA
+527 ERDIGWSEA

-562 VSDFTCSKDQDLFLS
+562 VSDFTYSKDQELFLT

-599 YLHRQSCV
+599 YLHKQSCV

-631 ENEWWVRARITDT
+631 ENEWWVRARITDA

>member
-1 MNQSATSNLHC
+1 MPAYNY
-12 RILKASNW
+12 
-20 VFLIIST
+20 VFIFALS
-27 ILLQCS
+27 ILLQLFC
-33 NENSS
+33 ENIS
-38 ARPSGTIG
+38 ARPPGTIG
-46 YIQQLEEDDWILKTE
+46 YLQQLEDDDWILKTE
-61 ALYYLSE
+61 ALHYLAE

-75 DRIIKIASDNNENS
+75 EKIFKIAQSENENS
-89 WIRSQALIAYC
+89 WIRSKALIAYC
-100 KIQKSSSVPEML
+100 KIQNNSSIPKIL
-112 LSFSSSTDIKLR
+112 ISFSSSKDIKLR
-124 KGAAESLNHIE
+124 IGAAESLNYIE
-135 SNQAE
+135 SNEAE
-140 TLALKLTE
+140 ALALKLTK

-155 YQALATYSNMKK
+155 YQALATYSNIKK
-167 QEAWPLVDKMTINI
+167 QEAWPLVDKMTTTL
-181 SKEFI
+181 SEEFI
-186 PLASQALLNVGSE
+186 PIASQSLLNVGGE
-199 ESIKRLNENSK
+199 EAIKRLKENSK
-210 NVIDK
+210 TVIDK

-221 LSKIKTIKTI
+221 ISKIRTIKSI

-263 TNSLNDLIMT
+263 TNSLSDLIMT
-273 GRDPAIFVS
+273 GRDQAIFVS
-282 ARVITHLLH
+282 ARVITHLLQ

-299 RLSIK
+299 RRSIK

-313 AVMIALGAKEMNP
+313 AVMVALGAKEMNP

-362 LLEETIKDKENRV
+362 LLEETIKDEENRV

-382 LMDAPLEDAP
+382 LMDAPLDDAP

-398 YLEDALVN
+398 YLENALVN

-417 LLGHAGN
+417 LLGHAGS

-466 ANRQGYVSKWMVL
+466 ASRQGYVSKWMVL

-527 EREIGWSEA
+527 ERDIGWSEA

-562 VSDFTCSKDQDLFLS
+562 VSDFTCSKDQELFLT

-631 ENEWWVRARITDT
+631 ENEWWVRARITDA
-644 NNRPVELF
+644 NNRPIELF

>member
-1 MNQSATSNLHC
+1 MPAYNY
-12 RILKASNW
+12 
-20 VFLIIST
+20 VFIFALS
-27 ILLQCS
+27 ILLQLFC
-33 NENSS
+33 ENIS
-38 ARPSGTIG
+38 ARPPGTIG
-46 YIQQLEEDDWILKTE
+46 YLQQLEDDDWILKTE
-61 ALYYLSE
+61 ALHYLAE

-75 DRIIKIASDNNENS
+75 EKIFKIAQSENENS
-89 WIRSQALIAYC
+89 WIRSKALIAYC
-100 KIQKSSSVPEML
+100 KIQNNSSIPKIL
-112 LSFSSSTDIKLR
+112 ISFSSSKDIKLR
-124 KGAAESLNHIE
+124 IGAAESLNYIE
-135 SNQAE
+135 SNEAE
-140 TLALKLTE
+140 ALALKLTK

-155 YQALATYSNMKK
+155 YQALATYSNIKK
-167 QEAWPLVDKMTINI
+167 QEAWPLVDKMTTTL
-181 SKEFI
+181 SEEFI
-186 PLASQALLNVGSE
+186 PIASQSLLNVGGE
-199 ESIKRLNENSK
+199 EAIKRLKENSK
-210 NVIDK
+210 TVIDK

-221 LSKIKTIKTI
+221 ISKIRTIKSI

-248 SFIISALSKNKKEDL
+248 SFIISALSKNKREDL
-263 TNSLNDLIMT
+263 TNSLSDLIMT
-273 GRDPAIFVS
+273 GRDQAIFVS
-282 ARVITHLLH
+282 ARVITHLLQ

-299 RLSIK
+299 RRSIK

-313 AVMIALGAKEMNP
+313 AVMVALGAKEMNP

-362 LLEETIKDKENRV
+362 LLEETIKDEENRV

-382 LMDAPLEDAP
+382 LMDAPLDDAP

-398 YLEDALVN
+398 YLENALVN

-417 LLGHAGN
+417 LLGHAGS

-466 ANRQGYVSKWMVL
+466 ASRQGYVSKWMVL

-527 EREIGWSEA
+527 ERDIGWSEA

-562 VSDFTCSKDQDLFLS
+562 VSDFTCSKDQELFLT

-631 ENEWWVRARITDT
+631 ENEWWVRARITDA
-644 NNRPVELF
+644 NNRPIELF

>member
-1 MNQSATSNLHC
+1 MPAYNY
-12 RILKASNW
+12 
-20 VFLIIST
+20 VFIFALS
-27 ILLQCS
+27 ILLQLFC
-33 NENSS
+33 ENIS
-38 ARPSGTIG
+38 ARPPGTIG
-46 YIQQLEEDDWILKTE
+46 YLQQLEDDDWILKTE
-61 ALYYLSE
+61 ALHYLAE

-75 DRIIKIASDNNENS
+75 EKIFNIAQSENENS
-89 WIRSQALIAYC
+89 WIRSKALIAYC
-100 KIQKSSSVPEML
+100 KIQNNSSIPKIL
-112 LSFSSSTDIKLR
+112 ISFSSSKDIKLR
-124 KGAAESLNHIE
+124 IGAAESLNFIE
-135 SNQAE
+135 SNEAE
-140 TLALKLTE
+140 ALALKLTK

-155 YQALATYSNMKK
+155 YQALATYSNIKR
-167 QEAWPLVDKMTINI
+167 QEAWPLVDKMTTTL
-181 SKEFI
+181 SEEFI
-186 PLASQALLNVGSE
+186 PIASQSLLNVGSE
-199 ESIKRLNENSK
+199 EAIKRLKENSK
-210 NVIDK
+210 TVIDK

-221 LSKIKTIKTI
+221 ISKIRTIKSI

-263 TNSLNDLIMT
+263 TNSLSDLIMT
-273 GRDPAIFVS
+273 GRDQAIFVS
-282 ARVITHLLH
+282 ARVITHLLQ
-291 DPQLGKKL
+291 DPELGKKL
-299 RLSIK
+299 RRSIK

-313 AVMIALGAKEMNP
+313 AVMVALGAKEMDP

-348 IRCLSHCQEANLYD
+348 IRCLSHCKEANLYD
-362 LLEETIKDKENRV
+362 LLEETIKDEENRV

-382 LMDAPLEDAP
+382 LMDAPLDDAP

-398 YLEDALVN
+398 YLENALVN

-417 LLGHAGN
+417 LLGHAGS

-466 ANRQGYVSKWMVL
+466 ASRQGYVSKWMVL

-527 EREIGWSEA
+527 ERDIGWSEA

-562 VSDFTCSKDQDLFLS
+562 VSDFTYSKDQELFLT

-631 ENEWWVRARITDT
+631 ENEWWVRARITDA

>member
-1 MNQSATSNLHC
+1 MPAYNY
-12 RILKASNW
+12 
-20 VFLIIST
+20 VFIFALS
-27 ILLQCS
+27 ILLKLFC
-33 NENSS
+33 ENIS
-38 ARPSGTIG
+38 ARPPGTIG
-46 YIQQLEEDDWILKTE
+46 YLQQLEDDDWILKTE
-61 ALYYLSE
+61 ALHYLAE

-75 DRIIKIASDNNENS
+75 EKIFKIAQSENENS
-89 WIRSQALIAYC
+89 WIRSKALIAYC
-100 KIQKSSSVPEML
+100 KIQNNSSIPKIL
-112 LSFSSSTDIKLR
+112 ISFSSSKDIKLR
-124 KGAAESLNHIE
+124 IGAAESLNYIE
-135 SNQAE
+135 SNEAE
-140 TLALKLTE
+140 ALVLKLTK

-155 YQALATYSNMKK
+155 YQALATYSNIKK
-167 QEAWPLVDKMTINI
+167 QEAWPLVDKMTTTL
-181 SKEFI
+181 SEEFI
-186 PLASQALLNVGSE
+186 PIASQSLLNVGGE
-199 ESIKRLNENSK
+199 EAIKRLKENSK
-210 NVIDK
+210 TVIDK

-221 LSKIKTIKTI
+221 ISKIRTIKSI

-248 SFIISALSKNKKEDL
+248 SFIISALSKNKREDL
-263 TNSLNDLIMT
+263 TNSLSDLIMT
-273 GRDPAIFVS
+273 GRDQAIFVS
-282 ARVITHLLH
+282 ARVITHLLQ

-299 RLSIK
+299 RRSIK

-313 AVMIALGAKEMNP
+313 AVMVALGAKEMNP

-362 LLEETIKDKENRV
+362 LLEETIKDEENRV

-382 LMDAPLEDAP
+382 LMDAPLDDAP

-398 YLEDALVN
+398 YLENALVN

-417 LLGHAGN
+417 LLGHAGS

-466 ANRQGYVSKWMVL
+466 ASRQGYVSKWMVL

-527 EREIGWSEA
+527 ERDIGWSEA

-562 VSDFTCSKDQDLFLS
+562 VSDFTCSKDQELFLT

-631 ENEWWVRARITDT
+631 ENEWWVRARITDA
-644 NNRPVELF
+644 NNRPIELF

>member
-1 MNQSATSNLHC
+1 MPAYNY
-12 RILKASNW
+12 
-20 VFLIIST
+20 VFIFALS
-27 ILLQCS
+27 ILLQLFC
-33 NENSS
+33 ENIS
-38 ARPSGTIG
+38 ARPPGTIG
-46 YIQQLEEDDWILKTE
+46 YLQQLEDDDWILKTE
-61 ALYYLSE
+61 ALHYLAE

-75 DRIIKIASDNNENS
+75 EKIFKIAQNENENS
-89 WIRSQALIAYC
+89 WIRSKALIAYC
-100 KIQKSSSVPEML
+100 KIQNNSSIPKIL
-112 LSFSSSTDIKLR
+112 ISFSSSKDIKLR
-124 KGAAESLNHIE
+124 IGAAESLTYIE
-135 SNQAE
+135 SNEAE
-140 TLALKLTE
+140 ALALKLTK
-148 DESDSVR
+148 DESDLVR
-155 YQALATYSNMKK
+155 YQALATYSNIKK
-167 QEAWPLVDKMTINI
+167 QEAWPLVDKMTTTL
-181 SKEFI
+181 SEEFI
-186 PLASQALLNVGSE
+186 PIASQSLLNVGSE
-199 ESIKRLNENSK
+199 EAIKRLNENSK
-210 NVIDK
+210 NIIDK

-221 LSKIKTIKTI
+221 LSKIKTIKSI

-263 TNSLNDLIMT
+263 TNSLSDLIMT
-273 GRDPAIFVS
+273 GRDQAIFVS
-282 ARVITHLLH
+282 ARVITHLLQ

-299 RLSIK
+299 RRSIK

-313 AVMIALGAKEMNP
+313 AVMVALGAKEMNP

-348 IRCLSHCQEANLYD
+348 IRCLSHCQEANLYN
-362 LLEETIKDKENRV
+362 LLEETIKDEENRV

-382 LMDAPLEDAP
+382 LMDAPLDDAP

-398 YLEDALVN
+398 YLENALVN

-417 LLGHAGN
+417 LLGHAGS

-466 ANRQGYVSKWMVL
+466 ASRQGYVSKWMVL

-527 EREIGWSEA
+527 ERDIGWSEA

-562 VSDFTCSKDQDLFLS
+562 VSDFTCSKDQELFLT

-587 LNGEKIA
+587 LNEEKIA

-631 ENEWWVRARITDT
+631 ENEWWVRARITDA
-644 NNRPVELF
+644 NNRPIELF

>member
-1 MNQSATSNLHC
+1 MPAYNY
-12 RILKASNW
+12 
-20 VFLIIST
+20 VFIFALS
-27 ILLQCS
+27 ILLQLFC
-33 NENSS
+33 ENIS
-38 ARPSGTIG
+38 ARPPGTIG
-46 YIQQLEEDDWILKTE
+46 YLQQLEDDDWILKTE
-61 ALYYLSE
+61 ALHYLAE

-75 DRIIKIASDNNENS
+75 EKIFKIAQSENENS
-89 WIRSQALIAYC
+89 WIRSKALIAYC
-100 KIQKSSSVPEML
+100 KIQNNSSIPKIL
-112 LSFSSSTDIKLR
+112 ISFSSSKDIKLR
-124 KGAAESLNHIE
+124 IGAAESLNYIE
-135 SNQAE
+135 SNEAE
-140 TLALKLTE
+140 ALALKLTK

-155 YQALATYSNMKK
+155 YQALATYSNIKK
-167 QEAWPLVDKMTINI
+167 QEAWPLVDKMTTTL
-181 SKEFI
+181 SEEFI
-186 PLASQALLNVGSE
+186 PIASQSLLNVGGE
-199 ESIKRLNENSK
+199 EAIKRLNENSK
-210 NVIDK
+210 TVIDK

-221 LSKIKTIKTI
+221 ISKIKTINSI

-263 TNSLNDLIMT
+263 TNSLSDLIMT
-273 GRDPAIFVS
+273 GRDQAIFVS
-282 ARVITHLLH
+282 ARVITHLLQ

-299 RLSIK
+299 RRSIK

-313 AVMIALGAKEMNP
+313 AVMVALGAKEMNP

-362 LLEETIKDKENRV
+362 LLEETIKDEENRV

-382 LMDAPLEDAP
+382 LMDAPLDDAP

-398 YLEDALVN
+398 YLENALVN

-417 LLGHAGN
+417 LLGHAGS

-466 ANRQGYVSKWMVL
+466 ASRQGYVSKWMVL

-527 EREIGWSEA
+527 ERDIGWSEA

-562 VSDFTCSKDQDLFLS
+562 VSDFTCSKDQELFLT

-631 ENEWWVRARITDT
+631 ENEWWVRARITDA